1 MLPIVLLASVSA
13 QTCPVRVVRKEVSTL
28 SEAEWNTYVS
38 TIRLARTTPDPD
50 FPTLSIWEYAAAVH
64 NTVASQ
70 VHWTCLFFPWHR
82 AFLNTVETKLRRLNS
97 DFAFHYFDHGRIPT
111 TTSSSVV
118 WSRVGSPVGN
128 PVAGDVFAGAS
139 LRQFPSTTSR
149 PLRRQAA
156 AAPYILN
163 GQWSR
168 TSYSNIL
175 QNSFDAT
182 KGPTGFTRWSRDM
195 EVNHGHFHVSVG
207 GTSGPS
213 GISQMASMFSPL
225 DPVFY
230 MHHAFYDYM
239 WSVAQAQWTTRKMT
253 QISNFLANGA
263 RCTVS
268 TLLPGYNVN
277 IGTQLDLSRS
287 CRSYAASPPQPSGSA
302 AMKSAMGQAEDE
314 ELFCPP
320 PLPESWIKMQEEG
333 SAIKGFA
340 ETQEKLNAECHDVA
354 ARLKS
359 GEQIP
364 DFPVPEEKPATTNS
378 APSAFVNSAICLILI
393 LL

>member
-1 MLPIVLLASVSA
+1 
-13 QTCPVRVVRKEVSTL
+13 
-28 SEAEWNTYVS
+28 
-38 TIRLARTTPDPD
+38 
-50 FPTLSIWEYAAAVH
+50 
-64 NTVASQ
+64 
-70 VHWTCLFFPWHR
+70 
-82 AFLNTVETKLRRLNS
+82 
-97 DFAFHYFDHGRIPT
+97 
-111 TTSSSVV
+111 
-118 WSRVGSPVGN
+118 
-128 PVAGDVFAGAS
+128 
-139 LRQFPSTTSR
+139 
-149 PLRRQAA
+149 LRRQAA

-163 GQWSR
+163 GQVSR

-175 QNSFDAT
+175 QNSFNPAL
-182 KGPTGFTRWSRDM
+182 GPTGFTRWSRDM
-195 EVNHGHFHVSVG
+195 EVSHGHFHVSVG

-239 WSVAQAQWTTRKMT
+239 WSVAQAQWTARRMT
-253 QISNFLANGA
+253 QISNVLANGA
-263 RCTVS
+263 QCTAS
-268 TLLPGYNVN
+268 TLLPGYNNVN

-287 CRSYAASPPQPSGSA
+287 CRSYAASPAPPPGSA
-302 AMKSAMGQAEDE
+302 AMKSAMGQVNDT

-364 DFPVPEEKPATTNS
+364 DFPVPEEKPANS
-378 APSAFVNSAICLILI
+378 VPSAFVNSALYLILV